1 MEAHAEAALAEAA
14 LAEAALAAP
23 VVAVLAEV
31 RVREAS
37 EAVITIV
44 RPTSTVPI
52 SVGDGDGVVLAV
64 ISAEAEVAS
73 AQ

>member
-1 MEAHAEAALAEAA
+1 MEAPAEVA

-23 VVAVLAEV
+23 VAAALAEV
-31 RVREAS
+31 RVPEAS
-37 EAVITIV
+37 EAVITIII

-52 SVGDGDGVVLAV
+52 SVGVGDGVVLAV
-64 ISAEAEVAS
+64 TTAVAADAS

>member
-1 MEAHAEAALAEAA
+1 MEAPAEVA

-23 VVAVLAEV
+23 EAAVLAEV
-31 RVREAS
+31 RVLEAS
-37 EAVITIV
+37 VAVITTII

-52 SVGDGDGVVLAV
+52 SVGDGVVLAV
-64 ISAEAEVAS
+64 TTAEAADAS